1 MELIDINE
9 VKRPLVLVAE
19 DDESNF
25 KLIKAVIGKKIDLK
39 WARNGEAIVKLY
51 QENKDEVVAILMDI
65 KMPLMDGLQATRII
79 RTENQ
84 EIPIIIQTA
93 YAFASDHRNAMESGA
108 TDVLVKP
115 ITLNLLRTCLSRFIP
130 NVKW

>member
-1 MELIDINE
+1 MELTDINE
-9 VKRPLVLVAE
+9 IKRPLVLVAE

-25 KLIKAVIGKKIDLK
+25 KLIKAVVGKKVELK

-51 QENKDEVVAILMDI
+51 HENKDEAVAILMDI

-79 RTENQ
+79 RAENQ
-84 EIPIIIQTA
+84 QIPIIMQTA
-93 YAFASDHRNAMESGA
+93 YAFASDHRNAMEAGA
-108 TDVLVKP
+108 TEVLVKP

-130 NVKW
+130 GVKW